1 MKRTILILSS
11 LFWSPRDSQWLIR
24 IAAPLLTLAGTDG
37 SVTACVLWG
46 RMTLCLLED
55 LVEILPSTRSCANLR
70 L

>member
-1 MKRTILILSS
+1 MKRTMLILSS

-46 RMTLCLLED
+46 
-55 LVEILPSTRSCANLR
+55 A
-70 L
+70 